1 LFDFTQGVLGLLG
14 DQFTPGYLNTDRRNV
29 GNIYGAYTMP
39 NHFARGLTLGL
50 GLRGSSGTPLNKL
63 LSHPV
68 YQNVGEIPFGG
79 RGVWGRTPSA
89 LQLDL
94 HSDYPVSISDKFKLK
109 LAFDAFNVTN
119 SQFSSTV
126 NQNLDTG
133 FQTGADPT
141 YGTPTSF
148 QRAFYAR
155 GSVRL
160 EF

>member
-1 LFDFTQGVLGLLG
+1 
-14 DQFTPGYLNTDRRNV
+14 
-29 GNIYGAYTMP
+29 
-39 NHFARGLTLGL
+39 
-50 GLRGSSGTPLNKL
+50 
-63 LSHPV
+63 
-68 YQNVGEIPFGG
+68 
-79 RGVWGRTPSA
+79 VWGRTPST

-119 SQFSSTV
+119 SQFTSTT

-141 YGTPTSF
+141 YSSPTSF
-148 QRAFYAR
+148 QRAFYGR
-155 GSVRL
+155 GSIRL